1 MHASNIVQMGC
12 RRIDFISK
20 FLELLWLN
28 TISMLEG
35 KILLLLAS
43 IKGSFCRPRQMTP
56 FRQICSEK
64 FLQVLLQDISKLQ
77 TFA

>member
-1 MHASNIVQMGC
+1 MHQTL
-12 RRIDFISK
+12 SK
-20 FLELLWLN
+20 WVAEELTLFPSFLNCYGLIQFPCWRE
-28 TISMLEG
+28 

-77 TFA
+77 TCS